1 MIIREIKP
9 SDNKA
14 LAKMIRDVF
23 EEFDAPKEG
32 TVYSDS
38 TTDNLYELFSK
49 NKKDILWVA
58 ELNNEIVGCCGI
70 FATEG
75 LSKECTELVKFYI
88 SNNARGKGIGKAL
101 LEKSIESAK
110 NKGFSEI
117 YLESV
122 PAYSKAVSIYKK
134 QGFVSLEKPLGN
146 TGHTSCT
153 IWMLKK
159 I

>member
-1 MIIREIKP
+1 MIIRKIKP
-9 SDNKA
+9 ADNKA

-23 EEFDAPKEG
+23 EEFGAPKEG
-32 TVYSDS
+32 TVYSDTS
-38 TTDNLYELFSK
+38 TDNLYELFLN
-49 NKKDILWVA
+49 NKKDVLWIA
-58 ELNNEIVGCCGI
+58 ELNNEPVGCCGI
-70 FATEG
+70 FKTEG
-75 LSKECTELVKFYI
+75 LPQGCVELVKFYL
-88 SNNARGKGIGKAL
+88 SNKARGKGIGKAL

-110 NKGFSEI
+110 NNGFSEI

-134 QGFVSLEKPLGN
+134 QGFVSLERPLGN
-146 TGHTSCT
+146 TGHISCT